1 MRCRLRRT
9 ERLAVKEDGGE
20 RHGID
25 LKMIILVFCGAMLN
39 VFMNYH

>member
-20 RHGID
+20 RHGFD

-39 VFMNYH
+39 VFMNYQ